1 MRSAQSRALG
11 RWELLGWI
19 NDFLCL
25 DQGKIEELSDGTAYS
40 QLVDAV
46 HPGKVPLQKLLW
58 SARTQSERV
67 KNLNVLEKAMR
78 ECGMN
83 KSISAE
89 KIAGGSFPEN
99 LALLQF
105 LHTYIQRNAPGAH
118 LQYDGAQRRREAL
131 GHTASTRNRNAED
144 RRELPHDAAWTL
156 HEASGNA
163 TTSSPA
169 RSLKP
174 SLVQVCHRGRR
185 GSDKA
190 PVVLPVP
197 CLSTLSHDFPWRI
210 LQPIYI
216 SIPPSRSSAPR
227 YAGPPCTRTPSSFSH
242 L

>member
-1 MRSAQSRALG
+1 MVTLGTSWNFWHCGRAEKLPEMSRSTRALG

-25 DQGKIEELSDGTAYS
+25 DQGKVEELSDGTAFC

-46 HPGKVPLQKLLW
+46 HPGKVPLHKLVW
-58 SARTQSERV
+58 SARTQSERI

-83 KSISAE
+83 KSVSAE

-105 LHTYIQRNAPGAH
+105 LHAYIQRNAPGAH
-118 LQYDGAQRRREAL
+118 LQHDPVQRRLEAM
-131 GHTASTRNRNAED
+131 GHTASARNRNAED
-144 RRELPHDAAWTL
+144 RRELLHDAAWTL

-174 SLVQVCHRGRR
+174 SLVQVCHGGRCGRGYLHLRR
-185 GSDKA
+185 RCRQTATCG
-190 PVVLPVP
+190 
-197 CLSTLSHDFPWRI
+197 LSYTLCVNPES
-210 LQPIYI
+210 
-216 SIPPSRSSAPR
+216 
-227 YAGPPCTRTPSSFSH
+227 
-242 L
+242 